1 MSYQKRAR
9 LFFIDN
15 LRILL
20 ITLVFMLHLS
30 ITYGGAGSWYYKD
43 GQPDDIS
50 FVLLTWHNGTVQAF
64 SMGFLFMLSGYF
76 TAASYDRKGPW
87 RFLKDRLLRLGIPML
102 CYDFFIQPLLLYLL
116 IKVDVIKFESP
127 FYKLLARYYSKFHIG
142 TGPLWFVETLLIF
155 AAFYVL
161 WRLLVKHTAEPGQS
175 DTKIPS
181 SMIITIFALV
191 LGIVSFTVRI
201 WLPIGWSF
209 EPLNLQFPFFPQ
221 YICLFTIGI
230 VAYRRNWLMRIDGAA
245 GKFWRSIGII
255 FIMVLFP
262 VMFVAGGAFEGDVSS
277 FAGGLH
283 WQCLAYSVWE
293 QFIGVAM
300 IIGLSVLFRR
310 RLNRQ
315 GRLAKIMSTSSY
327 TAYIIHAPA
336 LVLLALA
343 IRSITLYP
351 LLKFALAVLI
361 AVPLCFA
368 LGNFIRQLPLA
379 RRIL

>member
-1 MSYQKRAR
+1 MGKAR
-9 LFFIDN
+9 LLFIDN

-20 ITLVFMLHLS
+20 ITLVIMLHLS

-43 GQPDDIS
+43 GRPDDIS

-64 SMGFLFMLSGYF
+64 SMGFLFMISGYF
-76 TAASYDRKGPW
+76 TAVSYDRKGPW

-102 CYDFFIQPLLLYLL
+102 CYDFVISPLLTYPL
-116 IKVDVIKFESP
+116 IQVGAQESSGS
-127 FYKLLARYYSKFHIG
+127 YYELLARYYSGFHIG

-161 WRLLVKHTAEPGQS
+161 WRLLVKCTAGPGQR
-175 DTKIPS
+175 DTTIPS
-181 SMIITIFALV
+181 CMTIAIFALI

-201 WLPIGWSF
+201 WLPIGWNF

-230 VAYRRNWLMRIDGAA
+230 VAYRRNWLMRIDDVA
-245 GKFWRSIGII
+245 GKFWLSIGII
-255 FIMVLFP
+255 FAVVLFP

-300 IIGLSVLFRR
+300 VIGLSVLFREK
-310 RLNRQ
+310 LNHQ
-315 GRLAKIMSTSSY
+315 GKLAKIMSASSY
-327 TAYIIHAPA
+327 TAYIVHAPV